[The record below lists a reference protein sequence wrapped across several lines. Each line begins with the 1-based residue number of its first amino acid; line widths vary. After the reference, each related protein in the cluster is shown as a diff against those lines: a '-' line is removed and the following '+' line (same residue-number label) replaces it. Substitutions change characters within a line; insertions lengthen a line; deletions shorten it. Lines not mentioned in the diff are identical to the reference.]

1 MSNETDI
8 YRKLQQH
15 LDDLPIGFPSTES
28 GVEIKILKELFTPE
42 EAEVA
47 TKLGIKFKS
56 LEDIYKQVNNTEI
69 SIIKLEQLLDNLVSK
84 GAIHTKK
91 DDNTKY
97 YCNALFMVGLYDMQ
111 FHRAVQCMLSSRYF
125 YLLTAL
131 SLA

>member
-84 GAIHTKK
+84 GAIAPDTVMVVDPEVDQPRNSGELLQGQLSGETLYNQQENRTKQYP
-91 DDNTKY
+91 DD
-97 YCNALFMVGLYDMQ
+97 
-111 FHRAVQCMLSSRYF
+111 
-125 YLLTAL
+125 
-131 SLA
+131 